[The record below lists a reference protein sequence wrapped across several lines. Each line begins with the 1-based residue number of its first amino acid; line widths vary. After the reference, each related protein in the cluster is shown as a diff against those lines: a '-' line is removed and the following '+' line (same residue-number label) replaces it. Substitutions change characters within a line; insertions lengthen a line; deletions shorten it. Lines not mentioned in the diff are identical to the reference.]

1 MQENRRRAS
10 LEGMLQALITAL
22 CLSSSWPAIPIAS
35 TQDAAGGR
43 ELVAPGDVDLDG
55 SFSFFTSVRLGAFDG
70 PLPTLASN
78 KDWESGEVRD
88 YTTNSSYGFGRESGT
103 RRGFALSVLPD
114 GAWTWNMGDGK
125 GRLDHRPEAADQ
137 GIADGSWHEV
147 GFAVDRAGG
156 AAHLFHD
163 GRRVAIHDLQ
173 GLGGVASAQGAVRL
187 GAWEGCEVKDARFVP
202 GVTTPKDVA
211 DAFAV
216 RFGEERRPNPIP
228 RWDGRPLKVLA
239 WNIWHGGRRK
249 GRDEGVQRVVE
260 VIEES
265 GADIVLMQETYGS
278 GPRISGRLGFDYYLR
293 SSNLSIMSRYPIQDV
308 HRMYQGFRF
317 GGATIELRPGTT
329 IEAYSLWINYLPS
342 VQKELEG
349 GATAADLVAE
359 DDKTRGSEMRG
370 ILAELMAHLDR
381 RPAVPAV
388 VPVPVI
394 VGGDFNSGS
403 HLDWTAEATGQ
414 ANHGGRVVAWPV
426 SVAMAREGFQDT
438 FRARHP
444 SPVSHPGLTW
454 SPEFPE
460 THQERI
466 DYVYVRAGDWDVL
479 DSEVLSSHPS
489 GWPSDHAA
497 VLSTLQLK
505 EPAPSLKVLSYN
517 IHYGVGMD
525 EKLDLERI
533 AKAILSRGPHIVGL
547 QEIGSKAMADE
558 LGQLTGM
565 KAVFGP
571 SKGNDDAYGD
581 AVLCRL
587 PLEWVGN
594 VSLPSA
600 SSSRY
605 QAMAVDVDLSSLYGE
620 GTEVRFINTHFD
632 WTDSVGSKESRR
644 AAVRVIEQG
653 LEPGSQGLAILAGD
667 LNAVPGSP
675 PLLDLAARGWHL
687 PQLGLPMAT
696 WGAPS
701 PTKQIDYVLLRPRS
715 AWRILNAEV
724 LDEPVASDH
733 YPVLL
738 SLRLAR

>member
-1 MQENRRRAS
+1 MIQP
-10 LEGMLQALITAL
+10 LLLAL
-22 CLSSSWPAIPIAS
+22 CLIPSPPASLPLGAQEAVS
-35 TQDAAGGR
+35 PA
-43 ELVAPGDVDLDG
+43 ELVIGDDVDLDG
-55 SFSFFTSVRLGAFDG
+55 SFSFFVSIRLGVQPEG
-70 PLPTLASN
+70 LPIVASN

-88 YTTNSSYGFGRESGT
+88 YTTNNSYGLGRESGT

-125 GRLDHRPEAADQ
+125 ARLDHRPEVADQ
-137 GIADGSWHEV
+137 GVGDGVWHEL
-147 GFAVDRAGG
+147 GFAVDRANGIV
-156 AAHLFHD
+156 HLFFD

-173 GLGGVASAQGAVRL
+173 GLGGVASEQGTVRF
-187 GAWEGCEVKDARFVP
+187 GAWEGAEIKDARFLAS
-202 GVTTPKDVA
+202 VA
-211 DAFAV
+211 SPSEAVDAFAA
-216 RFGEERRPNPIP
+216 RFGDERRPEPQAV
-228 RWDGRPLKVLA
+228 WDGRPLKVLA

-293 SSNLSIMSRYPIQDV
+293 SSNLSIMSRYPIKDV

-329 IEAYSLWINYLPS
+329 VEAYSLWINYLPS
-342 VQKELEG
+342 VQKELE
-349 GATAADLVAE
+349 AEASPEQLVAE
-359 DDKTRGSEMRG
+359 DDKTRGKEMRG
-370 ILAELMAHLDR
+370 ILAELMPHLDR
-381 RPAVPAV
+381 GPA
-388 VPVPVI
+388 VPVI

-403 HLDWTAEATGQ
+403 HLDWTEEATEQ
-414 ANHGGRVVAWPV
+414 ENHGGRVVTWPV

-438 FRARHP
+438 FRTRHP

-460 THQERI
+460 SHQERI
-466 DYVYVRAGDWDVL
+466 DYVYVRAGDWEVV
-479 DSEVLSSHPS
+479 DSKVLSSHPR

-497 VLSTLQLK
+497 VLSTMQLK
-505 EPAPSLKVLSYN
+505 EPAPSLDVLSYN
-517 IHYGVGMD
+517 IHYGIGMD
-525 EKLDLERI
+525 KKLDLERI
-533 AKAILSRGPHIVGL
+533 AGAILSRKPHIVGL
-547 QEIGSKAMADE
+547 QEIGNKAMADE
-558 LGQLTGM
+558 LGRLTGM
-565 KAVFGP
+565 KAVFGA
-571 SKGNDDAYGD
+571 SKGSDDGYGD
-581 AVLCRL
+581 AILCNL
-587 PLEWVGN
+587 PFEWVGN

-620 GTEVRFINTHFD
+620 GARVRFINTHFD

-644 AAVRVIEQG
+644 AAVRVIEKG
-653 LEPGSQGLAILAGD
+653 LDPGAQELAILTGD
-667 LNAVPGSP
+667 LNAIPGSA
-675 PLLDLAARGWHL
+675 PLQDLAERGWHL
-687 PQLGLPMAT
+687 TELGQPMLT
-696 WGAPS
+696 WGAPN
-701 PTKQIDYVLLRPRS
+701 PTKQIDYVLPRPRS